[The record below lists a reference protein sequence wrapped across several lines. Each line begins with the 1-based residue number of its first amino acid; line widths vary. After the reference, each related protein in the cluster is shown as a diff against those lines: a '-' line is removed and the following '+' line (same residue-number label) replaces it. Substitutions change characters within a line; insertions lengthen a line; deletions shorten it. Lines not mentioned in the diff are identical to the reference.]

1 MAASDVCLACS
12 GSVSLE
18 LLHHRKP
25 TIIVFKIKRWLM
37 VAQAIL
43 MRCKFMTLVNL
54 ISTKDI
60 KRKSWRPY
68 DPDAQGAE
76 ATLMPEYLTTGD
88 PSDQVAARAVDL
100 LNNEALRLETT
111 AQLDELA
118 LKYAIPGAT
127 GRAADY
133 ILEKTRQRHGRQS
146 SDGPQGVHHS
156 AELAKDRS
164 AA

>member
-54 ISTKDI
+54 IAAKDI
-60 KRKSWRPY
+60 QRKGWRPY
-68 DPDAQGAE
+68 DPDAPGAE

-88 PSDQVAARAVDL
+88 PSEQVAARAVEL
-100 LNNEALRLETT
+100 LSDDALRLKTI

-118 LKYAIPGAT
+118 LKYAIAGAT
-127 GRAADY
+127 DRAADY
-133 ILEKTRQRHGRQS
+133 ILEKTRQRHGRQAIAGRQN
-146 SDGPQGVHHS
+146 DEHS
-156 AELAKDRS
+156 TESENRS